1 MGVEM
6 TMDKKT
12 LSGQT
17 AIVTG
22 ASSGIGLAIAK
33 QLAQAG
39 AHVFLAGRTSEPM
52 EEAKHIIEQD
62 GGNATVITVDLR
74 DPSQV
79 QNLVGAAVTQTG
91 RLDIMVNNAGLEF
104 PSSIVDGSPEE
115 WRAMLE
121 TNVLALLV
129 GCQSAVI
136 AMRECDAE
144 GHIVNISSVS
154 AQRRNSGVYGATK
167 HAVNVISASLRDE
180 LEEDD
185 IRVTNVLPGATA
197 TNFARNFPGPFVEKM
212 IEMSG
217 TELTPKRGEHYSAE
231 TLGEF
236 AKNMKK
242 NLCSAEDIA
251 NAVMYVVTQPIN
263 VNVADIVVRP
273 PRAMTTPH

>member
-1 MGVEM
+1 M
-6 TMDKKT
+6 TNDKKI
-12 LSGQT
+12 LNGQT
-17 AIVTG
+17 AIITG

-33 QLAQAG
+33 RLAMVG
-39 AHVFLAGRTSEPM
+39 AHVFLVGRTAEPM
-52 EEAKHIIEQD
+52 EETKRAIEQQ
-62 GGNATVITVDLR
+62 GGSASVMTADVR
-74 DPSQV
+74 DPLQV
-79 QNLVGAAVTQTG
+79 EQIVATAVKQTG
-91 RLDIMVNNAGLEF
+91 RLHIMVNNAGLEF
-104 PSSIVDGSPEE
+104 PSTILDGKPEE

-129 GCQSAVI
+129 GCQAAVMV
-136 AMRECDAE
+136 MRECGAE
-144 GHIVNISSVS
+144 GHIINISSVS

-185 IRVTNVLPGATA
+185 IRVTNILPGATA
-197 TNFARNFPGPFVEKM
+197 TNFARNFSAPFVEKM

-231 TLGEF
+231 TLDQF

-242 NLCSAEDIA
+242 NLCSADDIA
-251 NAVMYVVTQPIN
+251 NAVIYVVSQPIN

>member
-1 MGVEM
+1 M
-6 TMDKKT
+6 TTDKKILT
-12 LSGQT
+12 GQT
-17 AIVTG
+17 AIITG

-33 QLAQAG
+33 RLAMVG
-39 AHVFLAGRTSEPM
+39 AHVFLAGRTAEPM
-52 EEAKHIIEQD
+52 EETKRAIEQQ
-62 GGNATVITVDLR
+62 GGSASVMTADVR
-74 DPSQV
+74 DPLQV
-79 QNLVGAAVTQTG
+79 EQIVATAVKQTG

-104 PSSIVDGSPEE
+104 PSTILDGKPEE

-129 GCQSAVI
+129 GCQAAVM
-136 AMRECDAE
+136 AMRECGAE
-144 GHIVNISSVS
+144 GHIINISSVS

-185 IRVTNVLPGATA
+185 IRVTNILPGATA
-197 TNFARNFPGPFVEKM
+197 TNFARNFPAPFVEKM

-231 TLGEF
+231 TLDEF

-242 NLCSAEDIA
+242 NLCSADDIA
-251 NAVMYVVTQPIN
+251 NAVIYVVSQPIN

>member
-1 MGVEM
+1 M
-6 TMDKKT
+6 TNDKKI
-12 LSGQT
+12 LNGQT
-17 AIVTG
+17 AIITG

-33 QLAQAG
+33 QLAMVG
-39 AHVFLAGRTSEPM
+39 AHVFLVGRTAEPM
-52 EEAKHIIEQD
+52 EETKRAIKQQ
-62 GGNATVITVDLR
+62 GGSASVMTADVR
-74 DPSQV
+74 DPLQV
-79 QNLVGAAVTQTG
+79 EQIVATAVKQTG
-91 RLDIMVNNAGLEF
+91 RLDVMVNNAGLEF
-104 PSSIVDGSPEE
+104 PSTILDGKPEE

-129 GCQSAVI
+129 GCQAAVM
-136 AMRECDAE
+136 AMRECGAE
-144 GHIVNISSVS
+144 GHIINISSVS

-185 IRVTNVLPGATA
+185 IRVTNILPGATA
-197 TNFARNFPGPFVEKM
+197 TNFARNFPAPFVEKM

-231 TLGEF
+231 TLDEF

-242 NLCSAEDIA
+242 NLCSADDIA
-251 NAVMYVVTQPIN
+251 NAVVYVVSQPIN
-263 VNVADIVVRP
+263 VNVADIVIRP

>member
-1 MGVEM
+1 M
-6 TMDKKT
+6 TNEKKI
-12 LSGQT
+12 LNGQT
-17 AIVTG
+17 AIITG

-33 QLAQAG
+33 RLAMVG
-39 AHVFLAGRTSEPM
+39 AHVFLAGRTAEPM
-52 EEAKHIIEQD
+52 EETKRAIEQQ
-62 GGNATVITVDLR
+62 GGSASVMTADVR
-74 DPSQV
+74 DPLQV
-79 QNLVGAAVTQTG
+79 EQIVATAVKQTG

-104 PSSIVDGSPEE
+104 PSTILDGKPEE

-129 GCQSAVI
+129 GCQAAVM
-136 AMRECDAE
+136 AMRECGAE
-144 GHIVNISSVS
+144 GHIINISSVS

-185 IRVTNVLPGATA
+185 IRVTNILPGATA
-197 TNFARNFPGPFVEKM
+197 TNFARNFPAPFVEKM

-217 TELTPKRGEHYSAE
+217 IELTPKRGEHYSAE
-231 TLGEF
+231 TLDEF

-242 NLCSAEDIA
+242 NLCSADDIA
-251 NAVMYVVTQPIN
+251 NAVVYVVSQPIN
-263 VNVADIVVRP
+263 VNVADIVIRP

>member
-1 MGVEM
+1 M
-6 TMDKKT
+6 TNDKKI
-12 LSGQT
+12 LNGQT
-17 AIVTG
+17 AIITG

-33 QLAQAG
+33 RLAMVG
-39 AHVFLAGRTSEPM
+39 AHVFLAGRTAEPM
-52 EEAKHIIEQD
+52 EETKRAIEQQ
-62 GGNATVITVDLR
+62 GGSASVMTADVR
-74 DPSQV
+74 DPLQV
-79 QNLVGAAVTQTG
+79 EQLVVTAVKQTG

-104 PSSIVDGSPEE
+104 PSTILDGKPEE
-115 WRAMLE
+115 WRAVLE

-129 GCQSAVI
+129 GCQAAVM
-136 AMRECDAE
+136 AMRECGAE
-144 GHIVNISSVS
+144 GHIINISSVS

-185 IRVTNVLPGATA
+185 IRVTNILPGATA
-197 TNFARNFPGPFVEKM
+197 TNFARNFPAPFVEKM

-231 TLGEF
+231 TLDEF

-242 NLCSAEDIA
+242 NLCSADDIA
-251 NAVMYVVTQPIN
+251 NAVIYVVSQPIN
-263 VNVADIVVRP
+263 VNVADIVIRP

>member
-1 MGVEM
+1 M
-6 TMDKKT
+6 TIENKP
-12 LSGQT
+12 LSGRT

-22 ASSGIGLAIAK
+22 ASSGIGLAIAR

-39 AHVFLAGRTSEPM
+39 AYVFLAGRTFEPM
-52 EEAKHIIEQD
+52 EETQRVIEQH
-62 GGNATVITVDLR
+62 GGNAAVVTADLR
-74 DPSQV
+74 DPMQV
-79 QNLVGAAVTQTG
+79 QNLVDSAVRVTG

-104 PSSIVDGSPEE
+104 PSSIVDGKPEE

-129 GCQSAVI
+129 GCKTAVI
-136 AMRECDAE
+136 AMRGCGAE
-144 GHIVNISSVS
+144 GHIINISSVS

-197 TNFARNFPGPFVEKM
+197 TNFARNFPEPFVEKM

-217 TELTPKRGEHYSAE
+217 TELTPKRGDHYSAE

-251 NAVMYVVTQPIN
+251 NAVMYAVTQPIN
-263 VNVADIVVRP
+263 VNIADIVVRP

>member
-1 MGVEM
+1 M
-6 TMDKKT
+6 TNDKKI
-12 LSGQT
+12 LNGQT
-17 AIVTG
+17 AIITG

-33 QLAQAG
+33 RLAVLG
-39 AHVFLAGRTSEPM
+39 VHVFLAGRTAEPM
-52 EEAKHIIEQD
+52 DETKRAIEQQ
-62 GGNATVITVDLR
+62 GGSASVITADVR
-74 DPSQV
+74 DALQV
-79 QNLVGAAVTQTG
+79 EQIVATAIKQTG

-104 PSSIVDGSPEE
+104 PSTILDGKPEE

-129 GCQSAVI
+129 GCQAAVL
-136 AMRECDAE
+136 AMRECRAE
-144 GHIVNISSVS
+144 GHIINISSVS

-185 IRVTNVLPGATA
+185 IRVTNILPGATA
-197 TNFARNFPGPFVEKM
+197 TNFARNFPAPFVEKM

-231 TLGEF
+231 TLDEF

-242 NLCSAEDIA
+242 NLCSADDIA
-251 NAVMYVVTQPIN
+251 NAVIYVVSQPIN
-263 VNVADIVVRP
+263 VNVADIVIRP

>member
-1 MGVEM
+1 M
-6 TMDKKT
+6 TTDT
-12 LSGQT
+12 TSLNGRT

-33 QLAQAG
+33 QLAAVG
-39 AHVFLAGRTSEPM
+39 VHVFLAGRTAEPM
-52 EEAKHIIEQD
+52 EETKRAIEQQ
-62 GGNATVITVDLR
+62 GGSAFVITADVR
-74 DPSQV
+74 DPLQIEH
-79 QNLVGAAVTQTG
+79 LIATAVRHTG

-104 PSSIVDGSPEE
+104 PSSILDGKPDE

-129 GCQSAVI
+129 GCQTAVL
-136 AMRECDAE
+136 AMRECGAE
-144 GHIVNISSVS
+144 GHIINISSVS

-185 IRVTNVLPGATA
+185 IRVTNILPGATA
-197 TNFARNFPGPFVEKM
+197 TNFARNFPEPFVAKM

-231 TLGEF
+231 TLDEF
-236 AKNMKK
+236 AKNMKR
-242 NLCSAEDIA
+242 NLCSADDIA
-251 NAVMYVVTQPIN
+251 NAVIYAVSQPIN
-263 VNVADIVVRP
+263 VNVADIVIRP

>member
-1 MGVEM
+1 M
-6 TMDKKT
+6 TNDKKI
-12 LSGQT
+12 LNGQT
-17 AIVTG
+17 AIITG

-33 QLAQAG
+33 RLAMVG
-39 AHVFLAGRTSEPM
+39 AHVFLAGRTAEPM
-52 EEAKHIIEQD
+52 EETKRAIEQQ
-62 GGNATVITVDLR
+62 GGSASVMTTDVR
-74 DPSQV
+74 DPLQV
-79 QNLVGAAVTQTG
+79 EQIVATAVKQTG

-104 PSSIVDGSPEE
+104 PSTILDGKPEQ

-129 GCQSAVI
+129 GCQAAVM
-136 AMRECDAE
+136 AMRECGAE
-144 GHIVNISSVS
+144 GHIINISSVS

-185 IRVTNVLPGATA
+185 IRVTNILPGATA
-197 TNFARNFPGPFVEKM
+197 TNFARNFPAPFVEKM

-231 TLGEF
+231 TLDEF

-242 NLCSAEDIA
+242 NLCSADDIA
-251 NAVMYVVTQPIN
+251 NAVIYVVSQPIN

>member
-1 MGVEM
+1 M
-6 TMDKKT
+6 TNDKKI
-12 LSGQT
+12 LNGQT
-17 AIVTG
+17 AIITG

-33 QLAQAG
+33 RLAMVG
-39 AHVFLAGRTSEPM
+39 AHVFLAGRTAEPM
-52 EEAKHIIEQD
+52 EETKRAIEQQ
-62 GGNATVITVDLR
+62 GGSASVMTADVR
-74 DPSQV
+74 DPLQIEKIV
-79 QNLVGAAVTQTG
+79 ATAVKQTG

-104 PSSIVDGSPEE
+104 PSTILDGKPEE

-129 GCQSAVI
+129 GCQAAVL
-136 AMRECDAE
+136 AMRECGAE
-144 GHIVNISSVS
+144 GHIINISSVS

-185 IRVTNVLPGATA
+185 IRVTNILPGATA
-197 TNFARNFPGPFVEKM
+197 TNFARNFPAPFVEKM

-217 TELTPKRGEHYSAE
+217 TELTPKRGDHYSAE
-231 TLGEF
+231 TLDEF

-242 NLCSAEDIA
+242 NLCSADNVA
-251 NAVMYVVTQPIN
+251 NAVIYVVSQPIN

>member
-1 MGVEM
+1 M
-6 TMDKKT
+6 TNDKKI
-12 LSGQT
+12 LNGQT
-17 AIVTG
+17 AIITG

-33 QLAQAG
+33 RLAMVG
-39 AHVFLAGRTSEPM
+39 AHVFLAGRTAEPM
-52 EEAKHIIEQD
+52 EETKRAIEQQ
-62 GGNATVITVDLR
+62 GGSASVMTADVR
-74 DPSQV
+74 DPLQV
-79 QNLVGAAVTQTG
+79 EQIVATAVKQTG

-104 PSSIVDGSPEE
+104 PSTILDGKPEE

-129 GCQSAVI
+129 GCQAAVM
-136 AMRECDAE
+136 AMRECGAE
-144 GHIVNISSVS
+144 GHIINISSVS

-185 IRVTNVLPGATA
+185 IRVTNILPGATA
-197 TNFARNFPGPFVEKM
+197 TNFARNFPAPFVEKM

-231 TLGEF
+231 TLDEF

-242 NLCSAEDIA
+242 NLCSADDIA
-251 NAVMYVVTQPIN
+251 NTVIYVVSQPIN
-263 VNVADIVVRP
+263 VNVADIVIRP

>member
-1 MGVEM
+1 M
-6 TMDKKT
+6 TNDKKI
-12 LSGQT
+12 LNGQT
-17 AIVTG
+17 AIITG

-33 QLAQAG
+33 QLAMVG
-39 AHVFLAGRTSEPM
+39 AHVFLVGRTAEPM
-52 EEAKHIIEQD
+52 EETKRAIEQQ
-62 GGNATVITVDLR
+62 GGSASVMTADVR
-74 DPSQV
+74 DPLQV
-79 QNLVGAAVTQTG
+79 EQIVATAVKQTG
-91 RLDIMVNNAGLEF
+91 RLDVMVNNAGLEF
-104 PSSIVDGSPEE
+104 PSTILDGKPEE

-129 GCQSAVI
+129 GCQAAVM
-136 AMRECDAE
+136 AMRECGAE
-144 GHIVNISSVS
+144 GHIINISSVS

-185 IRVTNVLPGATA
+185 IRVTNILPGATA
-197 TNFARNFPGPFVEKM
+197 TNFARNFPAPFVKKM

-231 TLGEF
+231 TLDEF

-242 NLCSAEDIA
+242 NLCSADDIA
-251 NAVMYVVTQPIN
+251 NAVIYVVSQPIN

>member
-1 MGVEM
+1 M
-6 TMDKKT
+6 TNDKKI
-12 LSGQT
+12 LNGQT
-17 AIVTG
+17 AIITG

-33 QLAQAG
+33 QLAMVG
-39 AHVFLAGRTSEPM
+39 AHVFLVGRTAEPM
-52 EEAKHIIEQD
+52 EETKRAIEQQ
-62 GGNATVITVDLR
+62 GGSASVMTADVR
-74 DPSQV
+74 DPLQV
-79 QNLVGAAVTQTG
+79 EQIVATAVKQTG
-91 RLDIMVNNAGLEF
+91 RLDVMVNNAGLEF
-104 PSSIVDGSPEE
+104 PSTILDGKPEE

-129 GCQSAVI
+129 GCQAAVM
-136 AMRECDAE
+136 AMRKCGAE
-144 GHIVNISSVS
+144 GHIINISSVS

-185 IRVTNVLPGATA
+185 IRVTNILPGATA
-197 TNFARNFPGPFVEKM
+197 TNFARNFPAPFVKKM

-231 TLGEF
+231 TLDEF

-242 NLCSAEDIA
+242 NLCSADDIA
-251 NAVMYVVTQPIN
+251 NAVIYVVSQPIN

>member
-1 MGVEM
+1 M
-6 TMDKKT
+6 TNDKKI
-12 LSGQT
+12 LNGQT
-17 AIVTG
+17 AIITG

-33 QLAQAG
+33 QLAMVG
-39 AHVFLAGRTSEPM
+39 AHVFLAGRTAEPM
-52 EEAKHIIEQD
+52 EETKRAIEQQ
-62 GGNATVITVDLR
+62 GGRASVMTADVR
-74 DPSQV
+74 DPLQIEKIV
-79 QNLVGAAVTQTG
+79 ATAVKQTC

-104 PSSIVDGSPEE
+104 PSTILDGKPEE

-129 GCQSAVI
+129 GCQAAVL
-136 AMRECDAE
+136 AMRECGAE
-144 GHIVNISSVS
+144 GHIINISSVS

-185 IRVTNVLPGATA
+185 IRVTNILPGATA
-197 TNFARNFPGPFVEKM
+197 TNFARNFPAPFVEKM

-217 TELTPKRGEHYSAE
+217 TELTPKRGDHYSAE
-231 TLGEF
+231 TLDKF

-242 NLCSAEDIA
+242 NLCSADDIA
-251 NAVMYVVTQPIN
+251 NAVKYVVSQPIN
-263 VNVADIVVRP
+263 VNVADIVIRP

>member
-1 MGVEM
+1 M
-6 TMDKKT
+6 TNDKKILT
-12 LSGQT
+12 GQT
-17 AIVTG
+17 AIITG

-33 QLAQAG
+33 QLATVG
-39 AHVFLAGRTSEPM
+39 AHVFLAGRTAEPM
-52 EEAKHIIEQD
+52 EETKRAIEQQ
-62 GGNATVITVDLR
+62 GGSASVMTADVR
-74 DPSQV
+74 DPLQV
-79 QNLVGAAVTQTG
+79 EQIVATAVKQTG

-104 PSSIVDGSPEE
+104 PSTILDGKPEE

-129 GCQSAVI
+129 GCQAAVM
-136 AMRECDAE
+136 AMRECGAE
-144 GHIVNISSVS
+144 GHIINISSVS

-185 IRVTNVLPGATA
+185 IRVTNILPGATA
-197 TNFARNFPGPFVEKM
+197 TNFARNFPAPFVEKM

-231 TLGEF
+231 TLDEF

-242 NLCSAEDIA
+242 NLCSADDIA
-251 NAVMYVVTQPIN
+251 NAVIYVVSQPIN

>member
-1 MGVEM
+1 M
-6 TMDKKT
+6 TNDKKI
-12 LSGQT
+12 LNGQT
-17 AIVTG
+17 AVITG

-33 QLAQAG
+33 RLATVG
-39 AHVFLAGRTSEPM
+39 AHVFLAGRTAEPM
-52 EEAKHIIEQD
+52 EETKRAIEQQ
-62 GGNATVITVDLR
+62 GGSASVMTADVR
-74 DPSQV
+74 DPLQV
-79 QNLVGAAVTQTG
+79 EQIVATAVKQTG

-104 PSSIVDGSPEE
+104 PSTILDGKPEE

-129 GCQSAVI
+129 GCQAAVM
-136 AMRECDAE
+136 AMRECGAE
-144 GHIVNISSVS
+144 GHIINISSVS

-185 IRVTNVLPGATA
+185 IRVTNILPGATA
-197 TNFARNFPGPFVEKM
+197 TNFARNFPAPFVEKM

-217 TELTPKRGEHYSAE
+217 IELTPKRGEHYSAE
-231 TLGEF
+231 TLDEF

-242 NLCSAEDIA
+242 NLCSADDIA
-251 NAVMYVVTQPIN
+251 NAVIYVVSQPIN